1 MYDKGVEMP
10 KQRSIYVQQQL
21 SLYSSYSVP
30 CISPFLFQWL
40 KCLGSNALVDTVD
53 QIKVPC
59 LAVASSGLL
68 NALHAGIVVSL
79 GPRAGLDAVLAKLR
93 EVINRFF
100 VVRLF
105 MCTNTQVFVDRHSI
119 EVRFKDIMG
128 THVPT
133 IDSIRYSSAPPQ
145 E

>member
-1 MYDKGVEMP
+1 M
-10 KQRSIYVQQQL
+10 
-21 SLYSSYSVP
+21 
-30 CISPFLFQWL
+30 SPFLFQWL
-40 KCLGSNALVDTVD
+40 KCLESNALVDAVD

-93 EVINRFF
+93 EVIDRFF

-105 MCTNTQVFVDRHSI
+105 CS
-119 EVRFKDIMG
+119 K
-128 THVPT
+128 THVHVRKHA
-133 IDSIRYSSAPPQ
+133 SIRRSPFDRKSVSKT
-145 E
+145 